1 MICVVA
7 DSSVCGMVGQ
17 WQASYAA
24 YALSLGLPA
33 IIRAI
38 YLCAFIAAG
47 AAAAMQVYGPVVK

>member
-1 MICVVA
+1 MLWLIHVFAVWWG
-7 DSSVCGMVGQ
+7 SGQ
-17 WQASYAA
+17 AGYAA